1 MPLGPNHYAVLGL
14 RKDASSTE
22 IAQAFREKL
31 AAIEAQPGGGTDEDH
46 NSLRYA
52 YQVLASPGLR
62 AEYDATL
69 APTPRKAVAA
79 PEPEEPPLP
88 TLIMNV
94 LRESGAIKFVLPV
107 LVLVAI
113 GVVYKMRQPPKE
125 YPTPPRIV
133 ETSRTIVQEVVKAKE
148 KEDEEQAASGQ
159 QAAAAQ
165 PAGSQGESQ
174 AAPAGAT
181 AGAAAMSAEDIFAA
195 VSPSIGRIQIMDASG
210 KMIGQ
215 GSGVVVGSG
224 IVITNCHVVAEA
236 WQISVKVGGKV
247 LPGKVVVSDREL
259 DLCSVNVAGLAAPAV
274 TVSGS
279 DARVGERAFAIGAP
293 EGLEL
298 TLSEGI
304 VSSLRPTTRG
314 SIIQTTAP
322 ISPGSSGGGLFNG
335 SGQLIGIVTFQHKT
349 GQNLNFAVPASWL
362 SEMKHRDAAESIAAP
377 VARSANSPQ

>member
-1 MPLGPNHYAVLGL
+1 MPLGPNHYAILGL

-22 IAQAFREKL
+22 IVQAFRDKL
-31 AAIEAQPGGGTDEDH
+31 AALEAKPDGGTDEEH
-46 NSLRYA
+46 NSVRYA
-52 YQVLASPGLR
+52 YQVLSSPGSR

-69 APTPRKAVAA
+69 ASTGPRKGAAA
-79 PEPEEPPLP
+79 PEPEEPGIA
-88 TLIMNV
+88 TVIMDV
-94 LRESGAIKFVLPV
+94 LRESGAIKFVIPV
-107 LVLVAI
+107 LVLAAI
-113 GVVYKMRQPPKE
+113 GVVYKLRQPPKE
-125 YPTPPRIV
+125 YPAPPRIV
-133 ETSRTIVQEVVKAKE
+133 ETSRTIVQEVVKEKE
-148 KEDEEQAASGQ
+148 KDDEAAAAPGP

-165 PAGSQGESQ
+165 SAASQGEPQ
-174 AAPAGAT
+174 AAAPAGAT
-181 AGAAAMSAEDIFAA
+181 AMTAEDIFAA
-195 VSPSIGRIQIMDASG
+195 VSPSIGRLQIMDNAG
-210 KMIGQ
+210 KMIAQ

-224 IVITNCHVVAEA
+224 IVITNCHVVDQA

-247 LPGKVVVSDREL
+247 LPGKVVVADHEL

-279 DARVGERAFAIGAP
+279 DARVGERAYAIGAP

-362 SEMKHRDAAESIAAP
+362 SEMKHRDATESITAP

>member
-1 MPLGPNHYAVLGL
+1 MPLGPNHYAILGL

-31 AAIEAQPGGGTDEDH
+31 AALEARPDGGTDEEH
-46 NSLRYA
+46 NSVRYA
-52 YQVLASPGLR
+52 YQVLASPGSR

-69 APTPRKAVAA
+69 APTAQRSGAAA
-79 PEPEEPPLP
+79 PEPEEPGLA
-88 TLIMNV
+88 TLIMDV

-107 LVLVAI
+107 LVLAAI
-113 GVVYKMRQPPKE
+113 GVFYKLRQPPKE
-125 YPTPPRIV
+125 YPAPPRIV
-133 ETSRTIVQEVVKAKE
+133 ETARTIVQEAVKE
-148 KEDEEQAASGQ
+148 KEKDDEEQAAPAQ

-165 PAGSQGESQ
+165 SPASQGESQ
-174 AAPAGAT
+174 AAAP
-181 AGAAAMSAEDIFAA
+181 AGAAAMTAEDIFAA

-215 GSGVVVGSG
+215 GSGVVVGTG
-224 IVITNCHVVAEA
+224 IVITNCHVVEQA

-247 LPGKVVVSDREL
+247 LAGKVVVADKEL
-259 DLCSVNVAGLAAPAV
+259 DLCSLSVAGLAAPAV

-279 DARVGERAFAIGAP
+279 DARVGERAYAIGAP

-314 SIIQTTAP
+314 AIIQTTAP

-335 SGQLIGIVTFQHKT
+335 SAQLIGVVTFQHKT

-362 SEMKHRDAAESIAAP
+362 SEMKHREATESITAP
-377 VARSANSPQ
+377 VARSANTPQ

>member
-31 AAIEAQPGGGTDEDH
+31 AALEARPDGGTDEEH
-46 NSLRYA
+46 NALRYA
-52 YQVLASPGLR
+52 HQVLASPGSR

-69 APTPRKAVAA
+69 AHTGARKGAVAA
-79 PEPEEPPLP
+79 EPEEPGLA
-88 TLIMNV
+88 TLMMNV

-107 LVLVAI
+107 LVLAAI
-113 GVVYKMRQPPKE
+113 GVVYKLRQPPKE
-125 YPTPPRIV
+125 YAAPPRIV
-133 ETSRTIVQEVVKAKE
+133 ETTRTLVQEVVKERE
-148 KEDEEQAASGQ
+148 KDDEEK
-159 QAAAAQ
+159 AAA
-165 PAGSQGESQ
+165 PAGQGAPSQTTASQGESP

-181 AGAAAMSAEDIFAA
+181 AMTAEEIFAA
-195 VSPSIGRIQIMDASG
+195 VAPSIGRIQIMDASG

-224 IVITNCHVVAEA
+224 IVITNCHVVADA

-247 LPGKVVVSDREL
+247 LGGKVVVADREL
-259 DLCSVNVAGLAAPAV
+259 DLCSLNVAGLSAPAV

-279 DARVGERAFAIGAP
+279 DARVGERAYAIGAP

-335 SGQLIGIVTFQHKT
+335 TGQLIGIVTFQHKT

-362 SEMKHRDAAESIAAP
+362 SEMKHRDATESITAP